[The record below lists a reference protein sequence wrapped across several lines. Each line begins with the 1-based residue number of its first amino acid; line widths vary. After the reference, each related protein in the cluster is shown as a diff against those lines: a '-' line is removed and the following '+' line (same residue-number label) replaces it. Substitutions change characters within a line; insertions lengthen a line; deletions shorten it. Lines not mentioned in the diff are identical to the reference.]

1 MDVHPKK
8 KIEVMVETPMVK
20 KVIGI
25 MLDCG
30 ATGVSVLP
38 VVRGAGH
45 SGDWTDKDPGGATDM
60 QMVLVITGPRRAE
73 QIRDKVFAALADYR
87 MMILLSDVEVIR
99 NEHF

>member
-8 KIEVMVETPMVK
+8 KIEVMVETPIVN

-25 MLDCG
+25 MRDCG

-38 VVRGAGH
+38 VLRGEGH
-45 SGDWTDKDPGGATDM
+45 TGDWSDKDLGGAIDM
-60 QMVLVITGPRRAE
+60 QMVMVITGPRRAA
-73 QIRDKVFAALADYR
+73 QIRDQVFAALADYR
-87 MMILLSDVEVIR
+87 AMILLSDVEVIR